1 MNNKLIWSLIFAL
14 IVVSMPSTTVIKGA
28 EGQQVLGA
36 PVIEKNIVLYGKEKG
51 QVNSVEKPFV
61 KGNKITLDNVYF
73 GKCWQDDTDGDGIAG
88 ESDEKELIKWN
99 VVNVEGDE
107 AVLVSDCILDW
118 KPYNETVKYVT
129 WETCSLRKWLNEEFF
144 VNAFSEEEQNA
155 ICESKVALEGK
166 NVTDKVY
173 IDSVNE
179 INQDLGKEETGY
191 NKFYCREASAYAQEK
206 GADRYP
212 SWFYRTT
219 GKAGINSLNI
229 ADYAGGME
237 ENVVSSYSG
246 IRPVIRIKLS
256 SNLWKIAEEAEDEV
270 VTEVD
275 RDSLYFG
282 KDSNGKKIKWQVLD
296 VEGNTAFI
304 ITEGLIGQLEY
315 AYEQFRDVRWEDSF
329 LRDWLNNVFLEE
341 TFTQE
346 EQKAIIETE
355 VIDEANPYCTAVPRK
370 TIEPGTTPKPWV
382 DKVTNDKIYLLSLQE
397 AEEKSYGF
405 DHWFKKSVVR
415 KAVNNAQD
423 TGEWWLRTMGEYTDN
438 AVVVSENATV
448 CKDGKRVV
456 ETLGVRPVLHLDLT
470 LNVWEKATE
479 KEEEETPNPIATPT
493 ASVLPRQTE
502 KPSVIATSDPA
513 IMPSSTMPPDL
524 AVRPVVS
531 QSSRI
536 NKKKH
541 LKKRNSQKPKLTL
554 EKKKQGKSHYVCVQ
568 IKAKKGSYIDLYMR
582 KKGKKY
588 VKIKLSVKKMKKGKK
603 TIKLSYSKT
612 GITCWFKIRI
622 YQRKMGKKVDI
633 TYSQEKKIQL

>member
-1 MNNKLIWSLIFAL
+1 M
-14 IVVSMPSTTVIKGA
+14 
-28 EGQQVLGA
+28 
-36 PVIEKNIVLYGKEKG
+36 
-51 QVNSVEKPFV
+51 
-61 KGNKITLDNVYF
+61 
-73 GKCWQDDTDGDGIAG
+73 
-88 ESDEKELIKWN
+88 
-99 VVNVEGDE
+99 
-107 AVLVSDCILDW
+107 
-118 KPYNETVKYVT
+118 
-129 WETCSLRKWLNEEFF
+129 
-144 VNAFSEEEQNA
+144 
-155 ICESKVALEGK
+155 
-166 NVTDKVY
+166 
-173 IDSVNE
+173 
-179 INQDLGKEETGY
+179 
-191 NKFYCREASAYAQEK
+191 
-206 GADRYP
+206 
-212 SWFYRTT
+212 
-219 GKAGINSLNI
+219 
-229 ADYAGGME
+229 
-237 ENVVSSYSG
+237 
-246 IRPVIRIKLS
+246 
-256 SNLWKIAEEAEDEV
+256 
-270 VTEVD
+270 
-275 RDSLYFG
+275 
-282 KDSNGKKIKWQVLD
+282 
-296 VEGNTAFI
+296 
-304 ITEGLIGQLEY
+304 
-315 AYEQFRDVRWEDSF
+315 
-329 LRDWLNNVFLEE
+329 
-341 TFTQE
+341 
-346 EQKAIIETE
+346 
-355 VIDEANPYCTAVPRK
+355 IDEANPYCTAVPRK

-502 KPSVIATSDPA
+502 KPSVIETSDPTIMPTGAATSDPT

-536 NKKKH
+536 KKKH
-541 LKKRNSQKPKLTL
+541 LKKQNFQKPKLTL
-554 EKKKQGKSHYVCVQ
+554 KKKKQGKSHYVCAQ

-588 VKIKLSVKKMKKGKK
+588 VKIKLSVKKMKKGKR